1 MRFLIQTQ
9 LSNYDTN
16 GKFILECD
24 SGWNMCLGRVREILK
39 LSDSFEVEVMAP
51 LDDQVITK
59 PEDLNSDLIDS
70 GRLKFIKHYIVPN
83 ALATRYDFNFTSLS
97 NIINLNKNY
106 YDFVYINDPMLFR
119 NFKALFFLKAG
130 YLPKFIVH
138 SHFIDNP
145 ECPKF
150 PKEASLWLGQC
161 EAAIMA
167 DYNFWQ
173 CESAMNIF
181 FKSMEGQFNG
191 EVVDH
196 VISKSS
202 PWDDG
207 YSSAEI
213 NIKPNM
219 NNVRFSEKEFFEKT
233 KNKTIIFVPNRIG
246 GMGRSSDYTNC
257 GKFMFELLPQL
268 AKVRNDFVVLAGNPS
283 QKFTN
288 DELSQ
293 LCGQNGYIK
302 LVPDS
307 FNRDE
312 FRFVARNSDISL
324 GLYDQDS
331 YGGTVA
337 RECVDLGML
346 PFWLDNYEYS
356 SIAKLANYPYL
367 AKPDWSDFI
376 VKLNDLIE
384 DHSLGKTQKYIYPLK
399 KIVYERCSYESTT
412 EKSLKIIGAL

>member
-1 MRFLIQTQ
+1 MRILIQTQ
-9 LSNYDTN
+9 LSNYDVN
-16 GKFILECD
+16 GNFILECD
-24 SGWNMCLGRVREILK
+24 SGWNMCLGRAREILK
-39 LSDSFEVEVMAP
+39 LNQEIQIEIMAP
-51 LDDQVITK
+51 LDNQVITK
-59 PEDLNSDLIDS
+59 PEILNFDLVET
-70 GRLKFIKHYIVPN
+70 GRVKFIKHYIIPN
-83 ALATRYDFNFTSLS
+83 ALATRYDFNFSSLS
-97 NIINLNKNY
+97 NIVSMEKHY
-106 YDFVYINDPMLFR
+106 YDYVYINDPMLFR

-181 FKSMEGQFNG
+181 FKSMEGQFRG
-191 EVVDH
+191 EVIDH
-196 VISKSS
+196 VISKSA

-207 YSSAEI
+207 YSSSEI
-213 NIKPNM
+213 NTKPDM
-219 NNVRFSEKEFFEKT
+219 NNVRFSLNDFL
-233 KNKTIIFVPNRIG
+233 NKTQNKTVIFVPNRIG
-246 GMGRSSDYTNC
+246 GLGRSSDYTNC

-268 AKVRNDFVVLAGNPS
+268 AKVRNDFVVVAGNPS

-288 DELSQ
+288 DELEAI
-293 LCGQNGYIK
+293 CGQHGYIK
-302 LVPDS
+302 LVPDAL
-307 FNRDE
+307 NRDE
-312 FRFVARNSDISL
+312 FRFIARNSDIAL

-356 SIAKLANYPYL
+356 SIAKLANYPYI
-367 AKPDWSDFI
+367 ANPDWSDFI
-376 VKLNDLIE
+376 YKLSLLLE
-384 DHSLGKTQKYIYPLK
+384 DHSIGATQKYIDPLRRV
-399 KIVYERCSYESTT
+399 IYDRCSYESTT
-412 EKSLKIIGAL
+412 EKAMKMVGVI